1 MNTVDF
7 IVSTILTVVIM
18 LMVGFAG
25 YSFGYADANTKN
37 SIQRINESEE
47 LKKFAIDNNLG
58 YYDAKTGAFTWNLKK
73 PVDKLDKTVE

>member
-7 IVSTILTVVIM
+7 IVSTILTVAIIFM
-18 LMVGFAG
+18 IALSG
-25 YSFGYADANTKN
+25 YYIGYGDANTKN

-47 LKKFAIDNNLG
+47 LKKFAIDNNIG

-73 PVDKLDKTVE
+73 PVDKPEKSVE